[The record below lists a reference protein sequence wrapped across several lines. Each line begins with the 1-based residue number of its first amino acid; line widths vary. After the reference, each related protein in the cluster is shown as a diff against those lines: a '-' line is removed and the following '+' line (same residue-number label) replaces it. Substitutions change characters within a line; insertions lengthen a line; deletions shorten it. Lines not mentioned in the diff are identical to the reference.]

1 MKLSMSD
8 ILIIITD
15 ANWRAFDAS
24 DYDSFSGVAAE
35 DNPMIAEDE
44 DLETIYI
51 ISGNALSIIG
61 PSGTEY
67 VYHLDVTGVDV
78 LPSPEDLE
86 V

>member
-1 MKLSMSD
+1 MKLSMTD

-24 DYDSFSGVAAE
+24 DYDSFAGVAAE

-44 DLETIYI
+44 DLETTYI
-51 ISGNALSIIG
+51 ISGSSLSIIG

-67 VYHLDVTGVDV
+67 VYHLDVTAIDV
-78 LPSPEDLE
+78 LPSPEELE

>member
-8 ILIIITD
+8 ILIIITE
-15 ANWRAFDAS
+15 ANWRAFDAI

-35 DNPMIAEDE
+35 NNPMIAEDE
-44 DLETIYI
+44 DLGMIYI
-51 ISGNALSIIG
+51 ISGNALSIIW
-61 PSGTEY
+61 PSGTEH
-67 VYHLDVTGVDV
+67 VYQLEVTGFDV